1 MTYAILNIGLNTN
14 TGGRI
19 TANDVLDAL
28 RNIGIEITT
37 HAVHTSDTEPT
48 LVAAVNIFDPFFG
61 DAVAQLCEELGQDA
75 IAVWFPRPVATNGR
89 IDWSKSPGQ
98 LFGPKAAEWGP
109 FNPEFFLQLD
119 GRRLSDWLAGQP
131 A

>member
-1 MTYAILNIGLNTN
+1 MTYAILNIGLHTN
-14 TGGRI
+14 TGGRLNPF
-19 TANDVLDAL
+19 TALDAL
-28 RNIGIEITT
+28 RERGIEITT

-48 LVAAVNIFDPFFG
+48 LVVAVDCAGEFALLVNR
-61 DAVAQLCEELGQDA
+61 LSEELGQDA
-75 IAVWFPRPVATNGR
+75 IAAWFPRPVATNGR
-89 IDWSKSPGQ
+89 VDWSKSTGM

-119 GRRLSDWLAGQP
+119 GRRLSAWLSGA

>member
-1 MTYAILNIGLNTN
+1 MTYAILNIGLHTN

-19 TANDVLDAL
+19 TANDALDAL

-48 LVAAVNIFDPFFG
+48 LVVAVNIFDLF
-61 DAVAQLCEELGQDA
+61 VKRTVVRLCEELDQDA
-75 IAVWFPRPVATNGR
+75 IAVWFPRPVAINGR
-89 IDWSKSPGQ
+89 VDWSKSPGM

-109 FNPEFFLQLD
+109 FNAEFFLQLD
-119 GRRLSDWLAGQP
+119 GRRLSAWLKGA